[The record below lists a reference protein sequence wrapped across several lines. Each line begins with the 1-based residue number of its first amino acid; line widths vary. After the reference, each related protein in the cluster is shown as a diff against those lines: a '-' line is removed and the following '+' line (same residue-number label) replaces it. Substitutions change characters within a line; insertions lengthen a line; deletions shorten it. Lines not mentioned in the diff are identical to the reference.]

1 MEQHCDKHN
10 QFKPCQQCA
19 KADVWEGEALVFK
32 RDAEREIDQLRHE
45 LEEAKGEVSRLSYL
59 MKSDVDAY
67 NELEAEYDILKGRIE
82 WFQETFEVDI
92 YNRSA
97 LVERL
102 KKEAVLASLFM
113 DGQKDQIDQL
123 RQSLD
128 AVIELQLLNK
138 QGKPRRV
145 KEGWGW
151 A

>member
-10 QFKPCQQCA
+10 QLNPCQQCA
-19 KADVWEGEALVFK
+19 KEAVWEGESLVFE
-32 RDAEREIDQLRHE
+32 RDAEREIDQLRQE
-45 LEEAKGEVSRLSYL
+45 LEEAKDEISRLSYL
-59 MKSDVDAY
+59 WKSDVDAY
-67 NELEAEYDILKGRIE
+67 NELEAENNMLKGRIE

-123 RQSLD
+123 RQALD
-128 AVIELQLLNK
+128 VVIELQLLKK
-138 QGKPRRV
+138 QSKP
-145 KEGWGW
+145 
-151 A
+151 